1 MGVKARRLRHFL
13 GLRQARELSID
24 GHSGNVTKIQ
34 NVRKN
39 SVDDLRIRPRRE

>member
-13 GLRQARELSID
+13 GLQQARELSID
-24 GHSGNVTKIQ
+24 GHSEVVTKIH
-34 NVRKN
+34 NICKN